1 VAALSELGDRLRRI
15 RAARTQPEMAASLGI
30 AARTYANYER
40 GVREPDARVLAAL
53 AGQGWDVNWIL
64 TGSAAQSSPS
74 ADSGVGEAATSYAAG
89 CRARTQT
96 ALALAA
102 RVHEEG
108 SAGDSATP
116 LPAGHAET
124 VLLALDLLTEGM
136 DEARALR
143 LLRSARRLRG
153 P

>member
-64 TGSAAQSSPS
+64 TGSNVQPPPGAG
-74 ADSGVGEAATSYAAG
+74 SGVGEAATAYAAG
-89 CRARTQT
+89 CRARAQA

-108 SAGDSATP
+108 DTGNPATP

-124 VLLALDLLTEGM
+124 VLLALDLLAEGL
-136 DEARALR
+136 DEAQALR
-143 LLRSARRLRG
+143 LLRSARRL
-153 P
+153 

>member
-1 VAALSELGDRLRRI
+1 MAALSELGDRLRRI

-64 TGSAAQSSPS
+64 TGSAAAAAPR
-74 ADSGVGEAATSYAAG
+74 AAVGEGTARYADEG
-89 CRARTQT
+89 RSRTRA

-102 RVHEEG
+102 RAHEEAE
-108 SAGDSATP
+108 SP
-116 LPAGHAET
+116 PPAGYAET
-124 VLLALDLLTEGM
+124 VLLALDLLAEGV

-143 LLRSARRLRG
+143 LLRGARRL
-153 P
+153 

>member
-1 VAALSELGDRLRRI
+1 MAALSELGDRLRRI

-64 TGSAAQSSPS
+64 TGSATQSSPG

-89 CRARTQT
+89 CRTRTQT

-108 SAGDSATP
+108 GAKDSGTP

-124 VLLALDLLTEGM
+124 VLLALDLLAEGM

-143 LLRSARRLRG
+143 LLRSARGLRG